1 MWVCVCVRARART
14 RLLFFPSVHI
24 SLPMCTCMCTCVYT
38 LPPTHTRIFMSDT
51 LSVSDCRSGT
61 IAIQPTGEPPGPPA
75 KLGAMCHGDTMP
87 FFCSAGIVENEQI
100 EVKWSPPEDDGG
112 SPVTGY
118 VVLYGKWDPV
128 MSEKEPN
135 RAYSANLVEV
145 VRAEPLKTSHVIT
158 RLVNDVDYVVV
169 VEALNKYGKS
179 PRQMSG
185 RFTPKFC
192 ETSEGMVA

>member
-1 MWVCVCVRARART
+1 MCVRVCVYA
-14 RLLFFPSVHI
+14 
-24 SLPMCTCMCTCVYT
+24 
-38 LPPTHTRIFMSDT
+38 LPPTHTPIFISDAPYGST
-51 LSVSDCRSGT
+51 GRSGT
-61 IAIQPTGEPPGPPA
+61 IAIQPTGEPPGPPS
-75 KLGAMCHGDTMP
+75 KLGAMCHADTMP
-87 FFCSAGIVENEQI
+87 FFCAAGIVDDKQI
-100 EVKWSPPEDDGG
+100 QVKWSPPEDDGG

-118 VVLYGKWDPV
+118 AVLYGKWDLV

-135 RAYSANLVEV
+135 RAYSVHLVEV
-145 VRAEPLKTSHVIT
+145 VRVETLETSHVIT

-192 ETSEGMVA
+192 EISEGMVA